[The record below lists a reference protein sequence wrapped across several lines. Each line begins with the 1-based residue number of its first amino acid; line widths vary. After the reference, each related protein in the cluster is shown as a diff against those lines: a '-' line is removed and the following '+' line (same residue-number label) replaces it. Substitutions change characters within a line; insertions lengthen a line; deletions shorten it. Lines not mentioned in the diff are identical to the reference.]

1 MPIYTRMT
9 CKEKVK
15 RRENTVFSSGIS
27 CSEGNTKEIWVT
39 LTLLC
44 SPHSSKRG
52 EERLVLLLLHMQLN
66 ITTKQLSKV
75 QLLPY
80 FSLEVV

>member
-1 MPIYTRMT
+1 MPVYTYMT
-9 CKEKVK
+9 YKEKVK
-15 RRENTVFSSGIS
+15 RGENTDFFSSGIS

-52 EERLVLLLLHMQLN
+52 EERLVLLILHMQLTLQQSN
-66 ITTKQLSKV
+66 FLKFIS
-75 QLLPY
+75 LLT
-80 FSLEVV
+80 

>member
-1 MPIYTRMT
+1 MT
-9 CKEKVK
+9 YKEKVK
-15 RRENTVFSSGIS
+15 RGENTVFFSSGIS

-52 EERLVLLLLHMQLN
+52 EERLVLLILHMQLTLQQSN
-66 ITTKQLSKV
+66 FLKFIS
-75 QLLPY
+75 LLT
-80 FSLEVV
+80 

>member
-1 MPIYTRMT
+1 MPVYTYMT
-9 CKEKVK
+9 YKEKVK
-15 RRENTVFSSGIS
+15 RGENTVFFSSGIS

-52 EERLVLLLLHMQLN
+52 EERLVLLILHMQLTLQQSN
-66 ITTKQLSKV
+66 FLKFISLLS
-75 QLLPY
+75 
-80 FSLEVV
+80 